1 MSYICKQIKTDHPI
15 FFNCI
20 EVTVRSGFRLRKREC
35 TRTAKLD
42 LIPGYVKMEP
52 ARLNAKP

>member
-1 MSYICKQIKTDHPI
+1 MKTDHPI

-35 TRTAKLD
+35 TRTAKFN
-42 LIPGYVKMEP
+42 LISGYVKMEP
-52 ARLNAKP
+52 ARLNAKNLSFC